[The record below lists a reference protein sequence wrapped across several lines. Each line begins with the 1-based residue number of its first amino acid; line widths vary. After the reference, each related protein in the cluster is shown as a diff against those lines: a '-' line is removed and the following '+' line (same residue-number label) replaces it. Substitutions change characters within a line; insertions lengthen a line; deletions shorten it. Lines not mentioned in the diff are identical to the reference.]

1 MIVTF
6 GPSLDGPSHPSALG
20 ARNACHGELR
30 AGPLGLLTL
39 LETHLGLGGAEHG
52 EPVRVAQYRA
62 RLEHADDGTRFFS
75 RSLREDPMG
84 VARTLYRWRE
94 SLLHG
99 GWSGGASAT
108 APPRLRD
115 LAVVEAASETLP
127 LAPGPAERL
136 TLAVDALARRR
147 PPFDEVHLVEPGD
160 TLPRS
165 WRRALDAL
173 AGWGIGIHSLPA
185 PLGNAA
191 GDLGQLQ
198 QVLHGTATPS
208 PAARDSSVVL
218 LTARSDLEASEA
230 IASWLARREDEAV
243 VVDAAADPVL
253 NDAMRAIGRP
263 STGACESSRLRPAL
277 QILPLALALQWDP
290 FDPDR
295 VLELLTLPASP
306 VPRGAALTLA
316 RTLVRT
322 PGVGGEA
329 WQAALDH
336 VATRMRTAAAPGD
349 LRAAGREVA
358 ALLRT
363 VRDWIEPERFRLDDG
378 MPAAVVAATCGRVAQ
393 WLAGRLATG
402 GDDAVLR
409 SALGAAREVKRLAD
423 AETGAR
429 LPPAALRRLLEAATQ
444 DGSPH
449 PGVSAEA
456 DHVPCVRP
464 DAILAPV
471 STVVWWDFTAAS
483 DVSAP
488 PLPWSAAERDA
499 LAREGI
505 ECPDP
510 VAERLQRTRRQLRP
524 VLAATTRLVLVAPER
539 RRGEAANRH
548 PLWDRIACAFQSQ
561 TNPLE
566 LRARD
571 LLTRSLPSVTIRR
584 RPLPR
589 PRRWW
594 QLEPN
599 ALLPSRGRESYTSLN
614 AFLNHPF
621 SWVLQYQARIQRGFT
636 AQLADD
642 NLLLGSLAH
651 RLIADAASDPSLATA
666 GAEAVR
672 AAIEARLDTI
682 LTAEGAVL
690 RLPGRDADRRKL
702 LDRCARAAH
711 LLQETLRLGG
721 WRIVGFEHPLDGGF
735 AGGPLE
741 GRLDVALERDDG
753 HRAVIDMK
761 WGGRK
766 YRMADLTNNTALQL
780 ALYAH
785 LFARDGARWP
795 ATAFLVLD
803 PPSLL
808 SLDREAFP
816 NALHVTGAAGSARDL
831 WASVAPTWHWRRAQL
846 DRGLVE
852 VTAAGTEADDESSP
866 PTGCRLTEEE
876 CRFNEHASLTGFS
889 PTEHP

>member
-20 ARNACHGELR
+20 ARDACHGEVR
-30 AGPLGLLTL
+30 VGPLGLLTL
-39 LETHLGLGGAEHG
+39 LETHLGLGGVEHG
-52 EPVRVAQYRA
+52 QPVRVAQYRA
-62 RLEHADDGTRFFS
+62 RLERADDGTRFYS
-75 RSLREDPMG
+75 RSLREDAMG

-94 SLLHG
+94 SLVHG
-99 GWSGGASAT
+99 GWNGGASAV

-115 LAVVEAASETLP
+115 LAAVEATSETLP

-136 TLAVDALARRR
+136 ALAIDALGNRR
-147 PPFDEVHLVEPGD
+147 PPFSEMHLVEPAD

-165 WRRALDAL
+165 WRRVLEVL
-173 AGWGIGIHSLPA
+173 SGWSVAIHSLPA
-185 PLGNAA
+185 PHGTAA
-191 GDLGQLQ
+191 GNLGQLQ
-198 QVLHGTATPS
+198 RALHGTALS
-208 PAARDSSVVL
+208 PATQDSSVVL

-230 IASWLARREDEAV
+230 IASWLARVDGDAV

-263 STGACESSRLRPAL
+263 STGICESSRLRPAL
-277 QILPLALALQWDP
+277 QVLPLALALQWDP
-290 FDPDR
+290 VDPNR

-306 VPRGAALTLA
+306 IARGAALTLA
-316 RTLVRT
+316 RALVRT

-336 VATRMRTAAAPGD
+336 VATRMREAAAADD
-349 LRAAGREVA
+349 LRAIGREVA
-358 ALLRT
+358 VLERT
-363 VRDWIEPERFRLDDG
+363 VRDWIEPERFRLDGG
-378 MPAAVVAATCGRVAQ
+378 MPSNVVAATCGRVAQ

-409 SALGAAREVKRLAD
+409 SALGAAREARRLAE
-423 AETGAR
+423 AENGA
-429 LPPAALRRLLEAATQ
+429 LLTPVALRRLLEAATQ

-449 PGVSAEA
+449 PRVKPEA
-456 DHVPCVRP
+456 GHVPCVRP
-464 DAILAPV
+464 DSILAPV

-483 DVSAP
+483 DVSPP
-488 PLPWSAAERDA
+488 PLPWSAAERAA
-499 LAREGI
+499 LAHEGI

-510 VAERLQRTRRQLRP
+510 VAERLQRSRRQLRA
-524 VLAATTRLVLVAPER
+524 VLAATTRLMLVAPER
-539 RRGEAANRH
+539 RHGEAASRH
-548 PLWDRIACAFQSQ
+548 PLWDRIACAFQNQ
-561 TNPLE
+561 TSALE
-566 LRARD
+566 MRARD
-571 LLTRSLPSVTIRR
+571 LLTRSLPAVTIRR

-589 PRRWW
+589 PKRWW

-599 ALLPSRGRESYTSLN
+599 ALLPSRERESYTSLN

-621 SWVLQYQARIQRGFT
+621 SWVLEYKARIRPGFT
-636 AQLADD
+636 ARLADD

-651 RLIADAASDPSLATA
+651 RLIADVASDASLAT
-666 GAEAVR
+666 GGPEAVR
-672 AAIEARLDTI
+672 AAIEVRLDA
-682 LTAEGAVL
+682 LLVAEGAVL

-702 LDRCARAAH
+702 LDRSARAAH
-711 LLQETLRLGG
+711 LLHETLRLGG
-721 WRIVGFEHPLDGGF
+721 WRIVGFEHALDGSY

-741 GRLDVALERDDG
+741 GRLDIALERDDG
-753 HRAVIDMK
+753 RRAVIDMK

-766 YRMADLTNNTALQL
+766 YRLADLTNNTALQL

-785 LFARDGARWP
+785 LFARDGAQWP

-808 SLDREAFP
+808 SLDRDAFP
-816 NALHVTGAAGSARDL
+816 NALHVAGGAGSAADL
-831 WASVAPTWHWRRAQL
+831 WATVAPTWHWRRAQL

-852 VTAAGTEADDESSP
+852 VTAAGTEADAASSP
-866 PTGCRLTEEE
+866 PMGCRLTEDE